1 MQGDK
6 AKHQRLEILHQI
18 VEDSQAFRVRR
29 LGHVVDRAYLG
40 SLRRVNN
47 PEEHIRTRYDASFTS
62 NEMWS
67 FPTRISSSCLPSLFL
82 VGHFASSSLLA
93 YQHCPI
99 RPAWTARPYFK
110 ISLSFTI
117 LLISST
123 TRELTNTII
132 DHACQ
137 SAVVLSLGDETA
149 GRTLFPNQAVVS
161 VVGVVGIAGGS
172 AAAVANNA
180 EVELFITQHD

>member
-1 MQGDK
+1 MVVSDSDFE
-6 AKHQRLEILHQI
+6 LLPPVLILGWP
-18 VEDSQAFRVRR
+18 FRV
-29 LGHVVDRAYLG
+29 VFPA
-40 SLRRVNN
+40 RVSAL
-47 PEEHIRTRYDASFTS
+47 PHQT
-62 NEMWS
+62 
-67 FPTRISSSCLPSLFL
+67 CLD
-82 VGHFASSSLLA
+82 G
-93 YQHCPI
+93 Q
-99 RPAWTARPYFK
+99 PYFK

-123 TRELTNTII
+123 TRELTNTTI